1 VSDTG
6 AHVNLW
12 FLNKDWQ
19 NNVFHWF
26 VNPFSFKFHVFN
38 SANPCLRTRG
48 SHEPLYHSP
57 GKEALLQ
64 HIQVM
69 LLFFPGL

>member
-1 VSDTG
+1 MKMDLQING
-6 AHVNLW
+6 IHY
-12 FLNKDWQ
+12 
-19 NNVFHWF
+19 
-26 VNPFSFKFHVFN
+26 

>member
-1 VSDTG
+1 MKMDLQ
-6 AHVNLW
+6 VNGI
-12 FLNKDWQ
+12 
-19 NNVFHWF
+19 HY
-26 VNPFSFKFHVFN
+26 

-69 LLFFPGL
+69 LLFSLDFNLKDHVFQFIPGLFHKK